1 MDRPTRTPGPTG
13 ATAVGPDPSTRATGV
28 PALADVAAAVARVHE
43 LRAARR
49 AGAPRARVVVA
60 LVGEPG
66 SGKST
71 LAAAVAAGLEDSGTR
86 TVVVPMDG
94 FHLAGAALARLGRL
108 DRKGALDTFDAAGY
122 VALLRRLVDPV
133 ATQPDAEPVWA
144 PEYVRDGVEESLAG
158 AIEVGPDVECVV
170 TEGLWLLVDEGP
182 WRTVRDLVD
191 ETWAVR
197 LDDDERRRRLVTRH
211 VAAGKGPEAAEAW
224 VQGPDEAAARLVRP
238 TLARADRELTGP

>member
-1 MDRPTRTPGPTG
+1 VP
-13 ATAVGPDPSTRATGV
+13 AV
-28 PALADVAAAVARVHE
+28 PALADVDAAVARVHE
-43 LRAARR
+43 LRARRR
-49 AGAPRARVVVA
+49 AAGRGDRVVVA

-71 LAAAVAAGLEDSGTR
+71 VSAAVAAGLAATGLR

-94 FHLAGAALARLGRL
+94 FHLAGSALARLGRT

-122 VALLRRLVDPV
+122 VALLRRLVDPA
-133 ATQPDAEPVWA
+133 ATTSGADPVWA

-158 AIEVGPDVECVV
+158 AIEVGPEVDCVV

-182 WRTVRDLVD
+182 WRAVRDLVD

-197 LDDDERRRRLVTRH
+197 LDDDERRRRLVLRH
-211 VAAGKGPEAAEAW
+211 VAAGKGQEAAETW

-238 TLARADRELTGP
+238 TLVRADRELPGP